1 MKRELRSAGKFDR
14 KLASLFEALEGR
26 EKELQSRL
34 EEVVKGLL
42 DGSIVEAPEHHPTD
56 DTCCLPLI
64 DNFVVVFR
72 PDQSVAAGQD
82 KAGRNLATFANAT
95 KFDLLNVEEEDEE

>member
-34 EEVVKGLL
+34 DELVKGLL
-42 DGSIVEAPEHHPTD
+42 DGSVKNAPQHHPSD

-64 DNFVVVFR
+64 NDYVLVFR
-72 PDQSVAAGQD
+72 PDQSRERGQD
-82 KAGRNLATFANAT
+82 KAGRNIIDFSNAT
-95 KFDLLNVEEEDEE
+95 LFDLLNIEDEQE

>member
-34 EEVVKGLL
+34 DELVRGLL
-42 DGSIVEAPEHHPTD
+42 EGKISKAPAHHPND

-64 DNFVVVFR
+64 GDYVVVFR

-82 KAGRNLATFANAT
+82 ASGRNIVGFAKATL
-95 KFDLLNVEEEDEE
+95 FDLLNIEEE

>member
-14 KLASLFEALEGR
+14 KLASLFEALDGR
-26 EKELQSRL
+26 EKELQARL
-34 EEVVKGLL
+34 DEVVKGLL
-42 DGSIVEAPEHHPTD
+42 DGSISRAPEHHPTD

-72 PDQSVAAGQD
+72 PDQSVADGQD
-82 KAGRNLATFANAT
+82 AGRNITNFSDATQ
-95 KFDLLNVEEEDEE
+95 FDLLNIEEEQD

>member
-34 EEVVKGLL
+34 DEVVKGLL
-42 DGSIVEAPEHHPTD
+42 DGSISKAPEHHPTD
-56 DTCCLPLI
+56 ATVCLPLI
-64 DNFVVVFR
+64 GDFVVVFR
-72 PDQSVAAGQD
+72 PDRSVAAGQD
-82 KAGRNLATFANAT
+82 KAGRNVVDFSNAT
-95 KFDLLNVEEEDEE
+95 IFDLLNIEDEKE

>member
-34 EEVVKGLL
+34 DELVKGLL
-42 DGSIVEAPEHHPTD
+42 DGNISEAPEHHLTD

-64 DNFVVVFR
+64 NNYVVVFR
-72 PDQSVAAGQD
+72 PGQSAEAATD
-82 KAGRNLATFANAT
+82 EAGRDMIDFSKAA
-95 KFDLLNVEEEDEE
+95 KFDLLNIEQEERE

>member
-1 MKRELRSAGKFDR
+1 MKRELRSAGRFDR
-14 KLASLFEALEGR
+14 KLASLFEAQQGR

-34 EEVVKGLL
+34 DEVVKGLL
-42 DGSIVEAPEHHPTD
+42 DGSITRAPEHHPTD

-64 DNFVVVFR
+64 DHLVVVFR

-82 KAGRNLATFANAT
+82 KAGRNISDFTGATL
-95 KFDLLNVEEEDEE
+95 FDLLNIEDERE